1 MIAMLSKLI
10 ATSILLGAAAIVNA
24 QTTGKVFEI
33 RTYTTHEGRLD
44 ALKKRFREHTTRLF
58 EKHGM
63 KNVGY
68 WVPADAPLSNN
79 TLIYILE
86 HSSREAAKKS
96 WDAFRADPDWKRA
109 AAESEKDGKIVS
121 KVESVYMTAT
131 DFSAIK

>member
-33 RTYTTHEGRLD
+33 RTYTTHEGRLE

-63 KNVGY
+63 KNIGY
-68 WVPADAPLSNN
+68 WVPTDPPQNGN

-96 WDAFRADPDWKRA
+96 WDGFRADPDWKRA